1 MDEFS
6 ESEPDRH
13 HDPLKSMVSKN
24 ESRVQELGK
33 RIGHPFRASA
43 LALEALTHRSSGAHH
58 NERLEFLGDSVLNL
72 TVAHWLFEQYPQF
85 TEGDLSRI
93 RSGLVNREALL
104 HVAQQLHLGEL
115 LQLGEGELKSG
126 GGSRPS
132 ILADAVEAVF
142 GAVFCDGG
150 LVAAEVVI
158 RRMLTPLLATFDP
171 ATASKDAKTRLQ
183 EWLQARHRALPSYR
197 LLETRGE
204 AHDQTFR
211 VECVVH
217 EPVLRTE
224 AEGKSR
230 RHAEQLAAKRAID
243 LLPEGGE

>member
-1 MDEFS
+1 MARRDEAQ
-6 ESEPDRH
+6 
-13 HDPLKSMVSKN
+13 
-24 ESRVQELGK
+24 VQELGR
-33 RIGHPFRASA
+33 RIGHPFQSGA

-72 TVAHWLFEQYPQF
+72 VVARWLFEQYPQC
-85 TEGDLSRI
+85 TEGELSRI

-104 HVAQQLHLGEL
+104 RVAQQLRLGEL
-115 LQLGEGELKSG
+115 LRLGEGELKSG

-132 ILADAVEAVF
+132 ILADAMEAVF

-150 LVAAEVVI
+150 LAAADAVI
-158 RRMLTPLLATFDP
+158 RAQLSPLLESVDP
-171 ATASKDAKTRLQ
+171 DTASKDPKTRLQ

-197 LLETRGE
+197 LLEVRGE

-211 VECVVH
+211 VECVVA
-217 EPVLRTE
+217 EPSLRAE

-230 RHAEQLAAKRAID
+230 RLAEQQAASRALAQ
-243 LLPEGGE
+243 LPDGGT